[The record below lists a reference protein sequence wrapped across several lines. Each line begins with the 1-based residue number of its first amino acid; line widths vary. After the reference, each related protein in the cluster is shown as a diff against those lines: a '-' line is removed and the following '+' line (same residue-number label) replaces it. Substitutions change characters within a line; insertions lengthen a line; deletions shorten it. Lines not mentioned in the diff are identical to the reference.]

1 MLLAYRWVSRPGPA
15 ELPAKMPYS
24 AALVS
29 LPKNVEVAVR

>member
-1 MLLAYRWVSRPGPA
+1 MLLPYSWVSEAGPA

-24 AALVS
+24 AAVVS